1 VTHPRKSMERQSNVF
16 LYLYALAWA
25 GGAIAYVPFL
35 TVLLPVQV
43 ADAAGDKAVDWLAYI
58 AFVGAIF
65 ASIAHIGF
73 GWLSDKAGTRRAFV
87 AAGLVLSCS
96 LLISVGPVDEL
107 PVLILIIAGWQ
118 LGLNLMLA
126 PLAAWAGD
134 CVPDHQKG
142 QLGGL
147 LSIAP
152 AVGALAGTFV
162 TTPGMANGQER
173 LWLVAMIVAACVL
186 PALLLGRPK
195 PFPDLMKAPE
205 PEAPGDQPVMPFTG
219 NVVRMWIA
227 RLLIQIAEAALFA
240 YVLLWFRTMSDQ
252 VTDND
257 TAIIFSL
264 VLILGVPLTMFAG
277 HWADRKQKP
286 IVPLIWC
293 AGFVAA
299 GLLLMAVAVQL
310 NFAIAGYLIFGVAGT
325 VFLSQH
331 SAQTLRVLPN
341 PKNRGRDL
349 GFFNLTNTV
358 PSLIMPWLTLA
369 LVPVFGFSGLFF
381 LLAALATLAFLI
393 LQTMRS

>member
-1 VTHPRKSMERQSNVF
+1 MF

-87 AAGLVLSCS
+87 AAGLVLSCT
-96 LLISVGPVDEL
+96 LLVSVGPVDEL
-107 PVLILIIAGWQ
+107 PLLILIIACWQ

-152 AVGALAGTFV
+152 AVGAMAGTFV
-162 TTPGMANGQER
+162 TIPGLANGQER
-173 LWLVAMIVAACVL
+173 LWLVALIVAACVL
-186 PALLLGRPK
+186 PALLLARPRS
-195 PFPDLMKAPE
+195 FPELMEEAASEHQSE
-205 PEAPGDQPVMPFTG
+205 PAVIPITG
-219 NVVRMWIA
+219 NVGRMWIA

-240 YVLLWFRTMSDQ
+240 YVLLWFRSLSDQ

-257 TAIIFSL
+257 TAIIFSV
-264 VLILGVPLTMFAG
+264 VLILGVPLAMFAG
-277 HWADRKQKP
+277 HWADRRQKP

-293 AGFVAA
+293 AGIVAA
-299 GLLLMAVAVQL
+299 GLLFMAVAAQL
-310 NFAIAGYLIFGVAGT
+310 RFAIAGYLIFGVAGT

-341 PKNRGRDL
+341 PRNRGRDL

-369 LVPVFGFSGLFF
+369 LVPVFGFSGLFL
-381 LLAALATLAFLI
+381 LLAALASVAFLI
-393 LQTMRS
+393 LLTMRS